1 MEFVHGNYPKADP
14 FTYQT
19 SVPDIFVGG
28 DVYHGPSFVVNAIG
42 EGHEAAESLHRF
54 VRPTCSSLT
63 LSREHRHFFEF
74 DKNNI
79 AVDSYDNSKRQKPA
93 LVTGVDTA
101 KTFEEYKQCFTE
113 EQVKIE
119 TSRCLSCGASVVDP
133 VACIGCGICTTKCS
147 FDAIHLE
154 RTHPNRS
161 NMERCEDS
169 DKLIVLQNAPKRWA
183 HIAGLNIK
191 KAFGKANG

>member
-1 MEFVHGNYPKADP
+1 
-14 FTYQT
+14 
-19 SVPDIFVGG
+19 
-28 DVYHGPSFVVNAIG
+28 
-42 EGHEAAESLHRF
+42 
-54 VRPTCSSLT
+54 TCGSLT

-79 AVDSYDNSKRQKPA
+79 SVDSYDNSKRQKPE
-93 LVTGVDTA
+93 LVTGIDTA

-133 VACIGCGICTTKCS
+133 VACIGCGVCTTKCA

-154 RTHPNRS
+154 RTHPNASHLVPSEQR
-161 NMERCEDS
+161 MVELA
-169 DKLIVLQNAPKRWA
+169 KYLPKRVTK
-183 HIAGLNIK
+183 IATRAVKDAVKNVT
-191 KAFGKANG
+191 NR